1 MKNNSTH
8 KCILH
13 LLKDV
18 WCYSQL
24 SKSGLKNDIKNSQA
38 IGCLRKSLIDAID
51 EAKLQD
57 SKLCQTLLADSYS
70 ALAEPYAVQGC
81 GSRRNLDLQSHMQ
94 HLLAQKEFPIA
105 LAMFDAHLNIE
116 QQGMENSSQNYEYYQ
131 RGLLTSMEETGLDHT
146 LKEYQKNCH
155 QELASWHDF
164 DHSLEQLTGLLVD
177 KNFAEDTF
185 ENQLHL
191 LQSKQMNSKNVII
204 MTKMYDS
211 MANLQILN
219 EMKDFQFA
227 LDSENMSDNNGL
239 KEMIANCVTYEN
251 DKQFM
256 DYKYLKRILKQR
268 CKILQGIL
276 NIEDYNNQRS
286 SPSKVRLS
294 KSKAIQKISLEALI
308 TNSFQLVEN
317 AHDNE
322 DFGFGYKTLLEL
334 DKVCHL
340 SSRGSSSEFFQ
351 DKIKYEKCRLFW
363 AWGQK
368 DEAAKQLDFL
378 IKHLRRTSIPS
389 SRGQLLPDALSLLG
403 SWMWHL
409 RSHSS
414 TAILEDCFLESIRL
428 YKEQLQEAA
437 SLTNND
443 DDGIIKQEQV
453 KTFVNDLAEAYIR
466 LATFCDEQYTL
477 IVNYMNSKDYE
488 DKQAILQEMSH
499 DHKMMK
505 EEKVKGTTTLVIL
518 ERNSNLDKREMMAK
532 MEERNNFL
540 TLALEN
546 YAQALANQNEKNDMK
561 IYRWI
566 SLWFANPEN
575 AAANQIVETAL
586 QHIPDY
592 KFVGLLYQLCA
603 RMVTAEPTGT
613 FSSILESLI
622 LKCGTQHP
630 YHTLPIIL
638 ALVNSNLDEVIEKPL
653 KGGKNEEENSLAPR
667 AKVAKKVLQK
677 LKQARVEINDIA
689 KKTELLSVA
698 LIQLA
703 YKKPE
708 NDKRNSISR
717 NDPLMKLQRM
727 EDVLLPT
734 HSLPISK
741 VGGDWYFNDNHLANE
756 FCGIAHFATEYH
768 MVGGI
773 NAPKKMSCVGTDGK
787 SRPQLLKGR
796 DDLRQDAVMQQV
808 FGLINSLLK
817 QSVPKS
823 QLGIRTFKVVPLS
836 QRSGI
841 LEWCVNTEPIS
852 DFLIGPDKISGA
864 HGKYHPQEW
873 KAKKCQAMMAEV
885 SKKCAQKRAKAKDL
899 QDRAKVETESKALL
913 IKIFQDIC
921 QNFTPVFRHFFYE
934 NFPNVDRHFER
945 RLAYT
950 RYIQFWPFFTV
961 FKTRINERN

>member
-1 MKNNSTH
+1 M
-8 KCILH
+8 
-13 LLKDV
+13 
-18 WCYSQL
+18 
-24 SKSGLKNDIKNSQA
+24 SKSCLNNDIKNSQA
-38 IGCLRKSLIDAID
+38 LGCLRKSLIDAID

-57 SKLCQTLLADSYS
+57 SNLCQTLLADSYS

-81 GSRRNLDLQSHMQ
+81 GSRRNLDLHSHMQ

-116 QQGMENSSQNYEYYQ
+116 QAAGLKTSQNYEYYQ
-131 RGLLTSMEETGLDHT
+131 RGLLTSMEETGLHHT
-146 LKEYQKNCH
+146 LKEYQKNCQ

-164 DHSLEQLTGLLVD
+164 DQSLQKLTGLLVD
-177 KNFAEDTF
+177 KNFAEDSF

-191 LQSKQMNSKNVII
+191 LQSKQMDSKNVII
-204 MTKMYDS
+204 MTEMYDN

-219 EMKDFQFA
+219 EMKDFHCA
-227 LDSENMSDNNGL
+227 LESDENTGL
-239 KEMIANCVTYEN
+239 KVLIANCATYQN

-268 CKILQGIL
+268 CQILQGVL
-276 NIEDYNNQRS
+276 SIEDYNNQRN

-308 TNSFQLVEN
+308 TNSFQLVQN

-334 DKVCHL
+334 DKVCHM
-340 SSRGSSSEFFQ
+340 SHSRSSSSEFFQ

-368 DEAAKQLDFL
+368 DEAAKQLDLL
-378 IKHLRRTSIPS
+378 IKHLRRKTSIPN
-389 SRGQLLPDALSLLG
+389 SRCQLLPDALSLLG

-437 SLTNND
+437 SLTND
-443 DDGIIKQEQV
+443 DEEEV

-546 YAQALANQNEKNDMK
+546 YARALANQNEKNDMK

-566 SLWFANPEN
+566 SLWFANPDN

-586 QHIPDY
+586 QQIPDY

-613 FSSILESLI
+613 FSSILENLI
-622 LKCGTQHP
+622 LRCGTQHP

-638 ALVNSNLDEVIEKPL
+638 ALVNSNLDEVIEKKPL
-653 KGGKNEEENSLAPR
+653 KAGGSSKIIQEDEENSLAPR

-677 LKQARVEINDIA
+677 LKQRRVEINDIA

-708 NDKRNSISR
+708 NDKKNSISR

-741 VGGDWYFNDNHLANE
+741 VGGDWYFNDNHLAND
-756 FCGIAHFATEYH
+756 FCGIARFATEYH

-873 KAKKCQAMMAEV
+873 KAKKCQAVMAEV

-899 QDRAKVETESKALL
+899 HDRAKVETESKALL

-934 NFPNVDRHFER
+934 NFPNVDQHFKR

-950 RYIQFWPFFTV
+950 RYNFGCHFFLPF
-961 FKTRINERN
+961 